1 MKKKNKIGMVLIIVA
16 GFIAGIVAEMLI
28 RQLLPGMAPEM
39 SVEAINFIAMAV
51 RVALSVVVVLFAV
64 FVRGGK

>member
-1 MKKKNKIGMVLIIVA
+1 MKKKNKRGMVLIIVA

-28 RQLLPGMAPEM
+28 RQFLPGMAPEM
-39 SVEAINFIAMAV
+39 SVEVINFIALAV
-51 RVALSVVVVLFAV
+51 RAALSVVIVLFAV